1 MEIIGKQDRSSVC
14 FVHSRRGSAMIIIIC
29 AAALFSALSLSLLF
43 SSATLAAAANRKIL
57 RMQTYEQALSFSE
70 AFTNQLSSANY
81 DPALSQS
88 IDNFLTESSNQE
100 LSTYTFPFPVKS
112 VLPDGY
118 GEIELILR
126 KQQQKPYTNLL
137 EATFNVDDYLLKD
150 KLFYYEKTLKDIDYL
165 VWVSVRCTINGDEG
179 SASTVD
185 SKFKCTVNYVPT
197 YSLVRGG
204 ITTVIHHDNDFIW
217 YSDSGTMIS
226 PQAQAGDVIKAA
238 CAEEGGLYYYQIPG
252 VD

>member
-1 MEIIGKQDRSSVC
+1 MEIIGKQGRSSVC

-88 IDNFLTESSNQE
+88 IDNFLTESSDQD
-100 LSTYTFPFPVKS
+100 LSTYTFPMPS

-126 KQQQKPYTNLL
+126 KQRQKPYINLL
-137 EATFNVDDYLLKD
+137 VGNFIFDDYLTD

-165 VWVSVRCTINGDEG
+165 VWVSVRCTIHGDKG

>member
-1 MEIIGKQDRSSVC
+1 MKIIGKQDRSSVG
-14 FVHSRRGSAMIIIIC
+14 FAHSRRGSAMIIIIC

-57 RMQTYEQALSFSE
+57 RMRTYEQALSFSD
-70 AFTNQLSSANY
+70 AFTDQPSSADY
-81 DPALSQS
+81 GSSVFCQI
-88 IDNFLTESSNQE
+88 IDEFLTKSSYQN
-100 LSTYTFPFPVKS
+100 LSAYTFPMKS

-118 GEIELILR
+118 GKIELILK
-126 KQQQKPYTNLL
+126 KQPQPIHIFPSDR
-137 EATFNVDDYLLKD
+137 TFIYSGSDLLKLNGD
-150 KLFYYEKTLKDIDYL
+150 LFYYEKTLKDIDYL

-185 SKFKCTVNYVPT
+185 SKFKRTVNYVPT
-197 YSLVRGG
+197 YYLLSGG
-204 ITTVIHHDNDFIW
+204 ITTAIHHDNDFVW

-226 PQAQAGDVIKAA
+226 PQAGDVIKGV
-238 CAEEGGLYYYQIPG
+238 CTEVGLYYQITG